1 MAGAGTQ
8 DVEQKDPK
16 NDHRES
22 REEQDGV
29 ITTEEGEESEESLIK
44 QDVENRHLEERNQS
58 KTIIQMPE
66 STRPGTGSTPLNQQ
80 EAGRESEPLEEEV
93 GKDSVLVV
101 IADQMSLSQRESESR
116 GEEGEEEEWKDYWDG
131 EKGPDL
137 AQCPSVPVEQR
148 TERGGGRPSKRKPTH
163 FITFRANTPS
173 FQHLQEELTF
183 LLPSST
189 PH

>member
-1 MAGAGTQ
+1 M
-8 DVEQKDPK
+8 
-16 NDHRES
+16 
-22 REEQDGV
+22 EED
-29 ITTEEGEESEESLIK
+29 
-44 QDVENRHLEERNQS
+44 
-58 KTIIQMPE
+58 
-66 STRPGTGSTPLNQQ
+66 
-80 EAGRESEPLEEEV
+80 V

-101 IADQMSLSQRESESR
+101 IVSQRESESR

-173 FQHLQEELTF
+173 ILSSFQHLQEELTF